1 MTDHVLVLGTHN
13 QKKRL
18 ELELLL
24 APLGLTLRTLDEFP
38 DALDVEETG
47 ATFSE
52 NAALKAAE
60 QAQHLGHWVLGEDSG
75 LSVVPLGNTPGVY
88 SARYSEKEGQ
98 PATDELNNEKL
109 LAELGDLPLAQRIA
123 FYTCHMAISDPTG
136 KIRLCCEEICCG
148 RIRFSP
154 SGSNGFGYDPLFEIA
169 EYHRTFGELGAA
181 IKSVLSHRSRAMRKV
196 VPNIKALLAAGDW

>member
-1 MTDHVLVLGTHN
+1 MTDHILVLGTHN

-47 ATFSE
+47 TTFSE

-75 LSVVPLGNTPGVY
+75 LSVAPLGNAPGVY
-88 SARYSEKEGQ
+88 SARYSEREGQ
-98 PATDELNNEKL
+98 AATDESNNEKL

-136 KIRLCCEEICCG
+136 KIRLCCEEVCYG

-154 SGSNGFGYDPLFEIA
+154 AGNNGFGYDPLFEIA
-169 EYHRTFGELGAA
+169 EYHRTFGELGSA

-196 VPNIKALLAAGDW
+196 VPDIKALLAAGEL

>member
-1 MTDHVLVLGTHN
+1 MTDHILVLGTHN

-47 ATFSE
+47 TTFSE

-75 LSVVPLGNTPGVY
+75 LSVAPLGNAPGVY
-88 SARYSEKEGQ
+88 SARYSEREGQ
-98 PATDELNNEKL
+98 AATDESNNEKL

-136 KIRLCCEEICCG
+136 KIRLCCEEVCYG

-154 SGSNGFGYDPLFEIA
+154 AGSNGFGYDPLFEIA
-169 EYHRTFGELGAA
+169 EYHRTFGELGSA

-196 VPNIKALLAAGDW
+196 VPDIKALLAAGQL

>member
-1 MTDHVLVLGTHN
+1 MTDHILVLGTHN

-47 ATFSE
+47 TTFSE

-75 LSVVPLGNTPGVY
+75 LSVVPLGNAPGVY
-88 SARYSEKEGQ
+88 SARYSEREGQ
-98 PATDELNNEKL
+98 AATDESNNEKL

-136 KIRLCCEEICCG
+136 KIRLCCEEVCYG
-148 RIRFSP
+148 RIRFSA

-169 EYHRTFGELGAA
+169 EYHRTFGELGSA

-196 VPNIKALLAAGDW
+196 VPDIKALLATGEL

>member
-1 MTDHVLVLGTHN
+1 
-13 QKKRL
+13 
-18 ELELLL
+18 LL
-24 APLGLTLRTLDEFP
+24 APLGLALRTLDEFP
-38 DALDVEETG
+38 NALDVEETG
-47 ATFSE
+47 TTFSE

-75 LSVVPLGNTPGVY
+75 LSVVPLGNAPGVF
-88 SARYSEKEGQ
+88 SARYSDIEGQ
-98 PATDELNNEKL
+98 AATDESNNEKL

-136 KIRLCCEEICCG
+136 KIRLCCEEVCYG

-169 EYHRTFGELGAA
+169 EYHRTFGELGTA
-181 IKSVLSHRSRAMRKV
+181 IKSVLSHRSRAMRKI
-196 VPNIKALLAAGDW
+196 VPDIKALLATGEL

>member
-1 MTDHVLVLGTHN
+1 MTDHILVLGTHN

-47 ATFSE
+47 TTFSE

-75 LSVVPLGNTPGVY
+75 LSVAPLGNAPGVY
-88 SARYSEKEGQ
+88 SARYSEREGQ
-98 PATDELNNEKL
+98 AATDESNNEKL

-136 KIRLCCEEICCG
+136 KIRLCCEEVCYG

-154 SGSNGFGYDPLFEIA
+154 AGSNGFGYDPLFEIA
-169 EYHRTFGELGAA
+169 EYHRTFGELGSA

-196 VPNIKALLAAGDW
+196 VPDIKALLATGEL

>member
-1 MTDHVLVLGTHN
+1 MTDHILVLGTHN

-47 ATFSE
+47 TTFSE

-75 LSVVPLGNTPGVY
+75 LSVAPLGNAPGVY
-88 SARYSEKEGQ
+88 SARYSEREGQ
-98 PATDELNNEKL
+98 AATDESNNEKL

-136 KIRLCCEEICCG
+136 KIRLCCEEVCYG

-154 SGSNGFGYDPLFEIA
+154 AGSNGFGYDPLFEIA
-169 EYHRTFGELGAA
+169 EYHRTFGELGSA

-196 VPNIKALLAAGDW
+196 VPDIKALLAAGEL